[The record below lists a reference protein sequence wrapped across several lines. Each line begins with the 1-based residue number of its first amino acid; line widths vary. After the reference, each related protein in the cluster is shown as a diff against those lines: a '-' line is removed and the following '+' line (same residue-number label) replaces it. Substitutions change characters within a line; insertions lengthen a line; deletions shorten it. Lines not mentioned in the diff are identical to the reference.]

1 MVGAA
6 GRHPVTLT
14 QHECDPLLTSDPPGF
29 SASEAQQIAL
39 RHFGIEASAQ
49 ALWSERDQ
57 NFRLRT
63 SQGKQFVLKIANT
76 LEDPQVI
83 DFQLRALQHIGL
95 RDPGLPVPRVLPDL
109 AGNYFSTSHDQKG
122 RPHIVRL
129 INWLDG
135 AEIKESATS
144 DDLLANMGAMLARL
158 GMALRDF
165 SHPASQHKLLWDLKH
180 AAELNSLL
188 KHIEDDELRRLVAAA
203 LERFETYVTPLL
215 PGLRS
220 QVIHADLNRGNVLVS
235 EGEPKRV
242 TGIIDF
248 GDMVHTPLIMDPAIA
263 AAYHLAESGDPLVRV
278 MVFIQAY
285 HRVTPL
291 KRQEAD
297 VLIDLLLARLCT
309 SITLQMWRAGLY
321 PENSEYLLVHGTH
334 TRRRLRH
341 VMSFP
346 REELQGRIL
355 SALGFTKGT

>member
-1 MVGAA
+1 M
-6 GRHPVTLT
+6 T